1 MQNFTDNLNKTD
13 EHHLNQYQP
22 NMPRF
27 SVYEIES
34 YLKKYDKK
42 RRKVHHENYYQIIW
56 FKNGKGR
63 YFVDYKA
70 YDVIA
75 NTLFFVTKEQIH
87 YFDKKNNYS
96 GVLIQFNEQF
106 LIENNNDTDFLLK
119 YDLFKKLT
127 PYINLDRDDV
137 FVLDEYLSLIK
148 NELNNKSK
156 PYQVELL
163 RNYLK
168 VFLIQ
173 LQHKWNKLNTSLG
186 HPILPG
192 DKKQLKLAKF
202 LNLIEDNFKK
212 ELNVSEYAK
221 LMQISSR
228 TLSELTSQLL
238 DKSPS
243 QLIHERIINEAQ
255 KMLLNTDFSI
265 NKIGHSLGFNDDSYF
280 VKYFKKHTNISPL
293 DFRKLHLHND
303 AL

>member
-1 MQNFTDNLNKTD
+1 MENFTDNLNITD

-27 SVYEIES
+27 SVYEIEN

-42 RRKVHHENYYQIIW
+42 RRKAQSENYYQIIW
-56 FKNGKGR
+56 FKNGNGR
-63 YFVDYKA
+63 YFVDHKG
-70 YDVIA
+70 YDVIE
-75 NTLFFVTKEQIH
+75 NTLFFATKEQVH
-87 YFDKKNNYS
+87 YFDKNTNYS

-106 LIENNNDTDFLLK
+106 LIQNNNDADFLLK
-119 YDLFKKLT
+119 YDLFKKLKP
-127 PYINLDRDDV
+127 PYINLDRDDI

-156 PYQVELL
+156 PYQAELV

-173 LQHKWNKLNTSLG
+173 LQHKWNKLNTSQG

-212 ELNVSEYAK
+212 ELNVSEYAR

-228 TLSELTSQLL
+228 TLSDLTSQLL

-243 QLIHERIINEAQ
+243 ELIHERIIDEAQ
-255 KMLLNTDFSI
+255 KMLLNTNFTI
-265 NKIGHSLGFNDDSYF
+265 NKIGYNLGFNDDSYF
-280 VKYFKKHTNISPL
+280 VKYFKKHTTISPL
-293 DFRKLHLHND
+293 DFRKFHLHSN
-303 AL
+303 A